1 MESEDG
7 EWKKRSFWCWKEGC
21 VFINRNVI
29 GRVPTNH
36 TSLSFG
42 RLFSTFTI
50 LSNAGLK
57 QHCKVSLPSSTYTFN
72 FDLFH

>member
-7 EWKKRSFWCWKEGC
+7 ECKREAFGAGGLRLLIEG
-21 VFINRNVI
+21 
-29 GRVPTNH
+29 VPRNH
-36 TSLSFG
+36 TLLSFG
-42 RLFSTFTI
+42 KEGLFFSTLTI

-57 QHCKVSLPSSTYTFN
+57 QHCKVSLASSTYTFN